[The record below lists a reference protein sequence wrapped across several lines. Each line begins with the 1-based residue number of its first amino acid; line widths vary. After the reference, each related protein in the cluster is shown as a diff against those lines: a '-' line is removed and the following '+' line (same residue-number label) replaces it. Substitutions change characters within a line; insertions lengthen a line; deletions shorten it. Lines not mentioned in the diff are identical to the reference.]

1 MWFQNR
7 RARSIKSGRLTRPM
21 KKNPVTSNYNSEI
34 TFPHPSPTL
43 TVSSA
48 AGQRNTPEVYQLSN
62 ANDKQQISDLDWVRQ
77 ALCPWSQNQPQPTP
91 PVPTISPDLPG
102 ALPWG
107 SQPSKPAGSHYVSM
121 DQMTRPMHSLSQ
133 HQWSECAE
141 IGTHAASSGGFS
153 GKPQCNINQSGYT
166 SVPTDHLVPSHSAQ
180 SCWQGS
186 MHRQGQALMHYPQTS
201 LGDISDLI
209 YSAAVV
215 TNLADFWLQLLNFLM
230 N

>member
-48 AGQRNTPEVYQLSN
+48 AGQRDTPEVYQWSN

-166 SVPTDHLVPSHSAQ
+166 SVPMDHLVPSHSAQ

-186 MHRQGQALMHYPQTS
+186 IHRQGQALMHYPQTS

-215 TNLADFWLQLLNFLM
+215 TNLADF
-230 N
+230 